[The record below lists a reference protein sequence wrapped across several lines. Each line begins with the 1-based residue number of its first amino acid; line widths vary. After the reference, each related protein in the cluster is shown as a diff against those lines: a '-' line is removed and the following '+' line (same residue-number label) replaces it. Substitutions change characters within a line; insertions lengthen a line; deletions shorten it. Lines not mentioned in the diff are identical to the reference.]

1 MSAPKHSSPA
11 TKEALHRILKSAFTA
26 KDVADLLPSVDAQT
40 PISQARQLLQEL
52 GCPILGVK
60 EHGLYV
66 GWLDAQ
72 DTERSG
78 TCREILRP
86 FNERPILHESAPFR
100 DVVLALAQ
108 NSPVFVTVMGET
120 AAAICPC
127 DLQDAPMRMW
137 LFGLITLMETLMQRA
152 LSGQLPEGQWQAYIS
167 PGRLRR
173 AQELYAERLRRHVVF
188 RKPFQPAVD
197 RGVMRDDAAAPFFDR
212 SLIKF
217 IFGIEQVHFPMIGI
231 YMSVPPVSRWINTV
245 KEIHS
250 PVNSFQYISR
260 CSHSHQ
266 IGRLVLREISD
277 YSVQNA
283 IHLLMAFAN
292 SKTAYCISVQVQ
304 FCNLLRVFDPDIFIH
319 ASLIDAEKH
328 LMRIDCIRK
337 RIQSCHLILA
347 PFQPS
352 GCTCHRISHILPVG
366 HT

>member
-78 TCREILRP
+78 TCRVILRP
-86 FNERPILHESAPFR
+86 FNERPMLHESAPFR

-173 AQELYAERLRRHVVF
+173 AQELYAERLRRHEEITLDDCLQFSDKADILLRYPATSNALGFPSRRAGQDFFSKLEMLRNCLAHSQPLPQDSLPTIVALAISLDILLEVEAT
-188 RKPFQPAVD
+188 PFLGRAAGPTPLQAVKSLAD
-197 RGVMRDDAAAPFFDR
+197 R
-212 SLIKF
+212 LQ
-217 IFGIEQVHFPMIGI
+217 EQNIDLSGRHNLPGTVT
-231 YMSVPPVSRWINTV
+231 PPPTPRGKLPPKTV
-245 KEIHS
+245 KGKPVAPPAPS
-250 PVNSFQYISR
+250 P
-260 CSHSHQ
+260 
-266 IGRLVLREISD
+266 
-277 YSVQNA
+277 
-283 IHLLMAFAN
+283 
-292 SKTAYCISVQVQ
+292 
-304 FCNLLRVFDPDIFIH
+304 
-319 ASLIDAEKH
+319 
-328 LMRIDCIRK
+328 
-337 RIQSCHLILA
+337 
-347 PFQPS
+347 
-352 GCTCHRISHILPVG
+352 
-366 HT
+366 